1 LQFVEIFGVSG
12 ETTVYKTYYPKAE
25 EIERQ
30 WYVVDAKGQNLG
42 RLATRIASA
51 LLGKHKPSFTPGV
64 PMGDYVIVINAGD
77 VVVTGKKMDEKIY
90 YRHSGFPGG
99 LKSISLRQQLQKF
112 PDRVIRAAVWGMLP
126 HNKMGRRLLKQLK
139 VYAGAEHPHDAHNPQ
154 PLA

>member
-1 LQFVEIFGVSG
+1 M
-12 ETTVYKTYYPKAE
+12 YKTYYPKAE

-30 WYVVDAKGQNLG
+30 WYIVDARGETLG
-42 RLATRIASA
+42 RLASRIAFV

-77 VVVTGKKMDEKIY
+77 VVVSGKKMDEKIY

-126 HNKMGRRLLKQLK
+126 HNKMGRHLLKQLK
-139 VYAGAEHPHDAHNPQ
+139 IYAGAEHPHDAHNPQ

>member
-1 LQFVEIFGVSG
+1 M
-12 ETTVYKTYYPKAE
+12 YKTYYPKAE

-30 WYVVDAKGQNLG
+30 WYIVDARGETLG
-42 RLATRIASA
+42 RLASRIAFV

-99 LKSISLRQQLQKF
+99 LKSILLRQQLQKF
-112 PDRVIRAAVWGMLP
+112 PDRVIRFAVWGMLP
-126 HNKMGRRLLKQLK
+126 HNKMGRHLLKQLK
-139 VYAGAEHPHDAHNPQ
+139 IYAGAEHPHGAHHPQ

>member
-1 LQFVEIFGVSG
+1 M
-12 ETTVYKTYYPKAE
+12 YKTYYPKAE

-30 WYVVDAKGQNLG
+30 WYIVDARGETLG
-42 RLATRIASA
+42 RLASRIAFV

-126 HNKMGRRLLKQLK
+126 HNKMGRHLLKQLK
-139 VYAGAEHPHDAHNPQ
+139 IYAGAEHPHGAHNPQ
-154 PLA
+154 ALA